1 MANTTKAPTK
11 AQIESELKETKEA
24 LQDAMDLIKQL
35 KEQMAQPTK
44 VVVQN
49 DKRSNAKIKCIN
61 IAHHPVNVSTFPN
74 GRGRIFEFKEYGDV
88 KYIRQDDLLDIISSY
103 PKTME
108 SGLIYISDK
117 EFCDEQNVYEN
128 EDVIYT
134 KEIMDKIVYLRD
146 DVDLEMLFGMSKPLL
161 DSTIR
166 EIAQLYNQGE
176 YMEPNKLERIK
187 KELGYD
193 IAKIAS
199 DIKIMSVEEMEA
211 LEE

>member
-1 MANTTKAPTK
+1 MLSYKFNRLREGNSTLLLNSLNFFKRLGDCKEGDWVYNSTADLCYVTEEKNGHRNLHYFA
-11 AQIESELKETKEA
+11 IESFCG
-24 LQDAMDLIKQL
+24 
-35 KEQMAQPTK
+35 
-44 VVVQN
+44 N
-49 DKRSNAKIKCIN
+49 DTI
-61 IAHHPVNVSTFPN
+61 V
-74 GRGRIFEFKEYGDV
+74 
-88 KYIRQDDLLDIISSY
+88 Y
-103 PKTME
+103 PLT
-108 SGLIYISDK
+108 L
-117 EFCDEQNVYEN
+117 
-128 EDVIYT
+128 YT

-199 DIKIMSVEEMEA
+199 DIKIMSAEEMEA

>member
-1 MANTTKAPTK
+1 
-11 AQIESELKETKEA
+11 
-24 LQDAMDLIKQL
+24 
-35 KEQMAQPTK
+35 
-44 VVVQN
+44 
-49 DKRSNAKIKCIN
+49 
-61 IAHHPVNVSTFPN
+61 
-74 GRGRIFEFKEYGDV
+74 
-88 KYIRQDDLLDIISSY
+88 
-103 PKTME
+103 ME

-166 EIAQLYNQGE
+166 EIAQLYNKGE

-193 IAKIAS
+193 IAKIAN
-199 DIKIMSVEEMEA
+199 DIKIMSAEELEA